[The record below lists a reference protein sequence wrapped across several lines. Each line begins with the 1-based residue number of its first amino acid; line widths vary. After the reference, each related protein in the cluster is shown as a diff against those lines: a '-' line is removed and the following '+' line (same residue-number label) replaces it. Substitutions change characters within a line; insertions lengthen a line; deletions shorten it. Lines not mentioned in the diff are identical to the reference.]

1 MILAVKLKD
10 WADPVGIAG
19 APGIEPA
26 HGGRRGSANLRSP
39 ARADRAVDQASCG
52 PLPTCTYQNVDRLA
66 SSSRTFHFPRWSVHP
81 VKL

>member
-26 HGGRRGSANLRSP
+26 HGGLEGQCKFTVARTGPTVRSIRHP
-39 ARADRAVDQASCG
+39 LGLYPRARTKTSIG
-52 PLPTCTYQNVDRLA
+52 LHPPLAL
-66 SSSRTFHFPRWSVHP
+66 STFHVGVSTQ
-81 VKL
+81 